1 MLKNP
6 SNGVYSGASV
16 SLPWWA
22 GDLFGGVRP
31 QLQFKHGSAVEGGT
45 GVVVVALLLV
55 LTGSG
60 LVVEVVVLEVVEFS
74 DVEF

>member
-1 MLKNP
+1 M
-6 SNGVYSGASV
+6 
-16 SLPWWA
+16 
-22 GDLFGGVRP
+22 
-31 QLQFKHGSAVEGGT
+31 EGGT

>member
-1 MLKNP
+1 MNSFPL
-6 SNGVYSGASV
+6 
-16 SLPWWA
+16 SLP
-22 GDLFGGVRP
+22 
-31 QLQFKHGSAVEGGT
+31 VEGGT